1 MGSLYR
7 FVLLIFIFQ
16 AYCLS
21 GQTHIHNCPGYSS
34 FSKQAELTQR
44 ALKDG
49 DLIMAKVYLSA
60 MNSKPKGQ
68 ELNSLYLR
76 SELDLLEGRL
86 SEALYGYA
94 EIYSRCPSY
103 SPMVLFKW
111 GSVLE
116 ELGSLKESK
125 LKFEEYLR
133 FENNELQYKNQVMK
147 KISLWNFRDSLIS
160 NPVFFEPKRIEG
172 LSTDADEF
180 LGILSPDESFW
191 YFTRRYKYLDF
202 KMGPAPVKRFR
213 EEFCQLSTNN
223 NDKFSSLGYPFNQG
237 FNEGGP
243 TLTADNRSMAITS
256 CELLKNG
263 YRNCDIFITDK
274 YHNHWTDFKSL
285 DIINQQNTWE
295 AQPSFSANGD
305 RIIFSSDRNGG
316 YGGLD
321 LYSINYD
328 SNGVWGEL
336 VNLGPRINTSGD
348 EKSPFIHAD
357 NEHLFFS
364 SNGHLGLGDFD
375 VFVVSLHND
384 KNPMNLG
391 YPINTPRAE
400 VGFGVSARRPIAYFS
415 SNDEIGDLSASSS
428 YDFFQFV
435 LPEKYLPDNVA
446 FVQGQING
454 AHYFP
459 KGLQLRIEN
468 LSTKKVS
475 RVRVDQKT
483 GKYTAVLNNSNPNDY
498 LFSIDSRN
506 IGYTSTR
513 VRLDNGQDDYNV
525 PALVAKKLEIGESFD
540 LYSVLFES
548 NSYVLSK
555 QDEQALRSFARY
567 FKSNPSLIVE
577 LQGHTDNIGHSE
589 DNLLLSQKR
598 SKAVFDFLINSGV
611 DPIQVS
617 YRGMGDRHPISSNT
631 SQIGRSKNRR
641 TTFIVLNK

>member
-1 MGSLYR
+1 
-7 FVLLIFIFQ
+7 
-16 AYCLS
+16 
-21 GQTHIHNCPGYSS
+21 
-34 FSKQAELTQR
+34 
-44 ALKDG
+44 
-49 DLIMAKVYLSA
+49 
-60 MNSKPKGQ
+60 
-68 ELNSLYLR
+68 
-76 SELDLLEGRL
+76 
-86 SEALYGYA
+86 
-94 EIYSRCPSY
+94 
-103 SPMVLFKW
+103 
-111 GSVLE
+111 
-116 ELGSLKESK
+116 
-125 LKFEEYLR
+125 
-133 FENNELQYKNQVMK
+133 
-147 KISLWNFRDSLIS
+147 
-160 NPVFFEPKRIEG
+160 
-172 LSTDADEF
+172 
-180 LGILSPDESFW
+180 
-191 YFTRRYKYLDF
+191 
-202 KMGPAPVKRFR
+202 
-213 EEFCQLSTNN
+213 
-223 NDKFSSLGYPFNQG
+223 LGYPFNQG

-256 CELLKNG
+256 CELLKNR

-321 LYSINYD
+321 LYSIDLD

-375 VFVVSLHND
+375 VFVVSLYND

-428 YDFFQFV
+428 YDFFQFI
-435 LPEKYLPDNVA
+435 LPEKHLPDNVA

-454 AHYFP
+454 AHDFP

-483 GKYTAVLNNSNPNDY
+483 GKYTAVLNNSKPNDY

-506 IGYTSTR
+506 VGYTSIR
-513 VRLDNGQDDYNV
+513 VRLDNGQDDYIV
-525 PALVAKKLEIGESFD
+525 PELLAKKLEIGESFD
-540 LYSVLFES
+540 LYSVLFEF

-567 FKSNPSLIVE
+567 FKSNLSLIVE
-577 LQGHTDNIGHSE
+577 LQGHTDNIGYSE
-589 DNLLLSQKR
+589 DNLLLSEKR
-598 SKAVFDFLINSGV
+598 SKAVYDFLINSGV
-611 DPIQVS
+611 DSIQVS
-617 YRGMGDRHPISSNT
+617 YKGMGDKYPIASNT

-641 TTFIVLNK
+641 TIFIVLDK

>member
-1 MGSLYR
+1 MGLLYR
-7 FVLLIFIFQ
+7 FVLLIFMFQ
-16 AYCLS
+16 AHFLS
-21 GQTHIHNCPGYSS
+21 GQTDRHNCPEYLS
-34 FSKQAELTQR
+34 FSKQAKLAQR
-44 ALKDG
+44 ALIDG

-60 MNSKPKGQ
+60 INRKPKGQ

-86 SEALYGYA
+86 SDAVSGYA
-94 EIYSRCPSY
+94 EIYLRCPLY
-103 SPMVLFKW
+103 SPIVLFKW

-116 ELGSLKESK
+116 ELGFLEESK

-133 FENNELQYKNQVMK
+133 LENSELLYKNEVME
-147 KISLWNFRDSLIS
+147 KISVWNFRDSLIN
-160 NPVFFEPKRIEG
+160 NPVFFEPKRVEG

-180 LGILSPDESFW
+180 LGILSPDESSW

-202 KMGPAPVKRFR
+202 KIGPAPVKRLR
-213 EEFCQLSTNN
+213 EEFCQLSTSKNAE
-223 NDKFSSLGYPFNQG
+223 SHSLGYPFNQG

-256 CELLKNG
+256 CELLRNG
-263 YRNCDIFITDK
+263 YRNCDIFIINK
-274 YHNHWTDFKSL
+274 YDDQWSDFMPL
-285 DIINQQNTWE
+285 VVINQKNTWE

-321 LYSINYD
+321 LYSVD
-328 SNGVWGEL
+328 LDPNGVWGEL

-375 VFVVSLHND
+375 VFVVSLYKD
-384 KNPMNLG
+384 KSPMNMG

-400 VGFGVSARRPIAYFS
+400 VGFAVSARRPIAYFS
-415 SNDEIGDLSASSS
+415 SNDEIGDLSISSS

-446 FVQGQING
+446 FIQGQING
-454 AHYFP
+454 AHDFP
-459 KGLQLRIEN
+459 KALQLRIEN
-468 LSTKKVS
+468 LSTKRVS
-475 RVRVDQKT
+475 RVRVDRKT
-483 GKYTAVLNNSNPNDY
+483 GKYTAVLSNSDPQDY
-498 LFSIDSRN
+498 LFSIESQD

-513 VRLDNGQDDYNV
+513 VRLDKGQNDYIV
-525 PALVAKKLEIGESFD
+525 PELLAKKLQIGESFD
-540 LYSVLFES
+540 LYSVLFDS
-548 NSYVLSK
+548 NSYVLSEHDK
-555 QDEQALRSFARY
+555 QALKSFVSY
-567 FKSNPSLIVE
+567 FKSHPSLIVE
-577 LQGHTDNIGHSE
+577 LQGHTDNIGYSE
-589 DNLLLSQKR
+589 ANLLLSKKR
-598 SKAVFDFLINSGV
+598 SQAVFDFLIYSGV

-617 YRGMGDRHPISSNT
+617 HKGFGDRYPIASNT
-631 SQIGRSKNRR
+631 SEIGRSKNRR
-641 TTFIVLNK
+641 TLFVVLNI

>member
-1 MGSLYR
+1 MGHLCR
-7 FVLLIFIFQ
+7 FLLLILIFQ
-16 AYCLS
+16 AYSLF
-21 GQTHIHNCPGYSS
+21 GQIDVNNCPEYLG
-34 FSKQAELTQR
+34 FSKQATLAQR
-44 ALKDG
+44 ALIDG

-60 MNSKPKGQ
+60 IDRKPKGQ

-86 SEALYGYA
+86 SESLSGYA
-94 EIYSRCPSY
+94 EIYSRCPLY
-103 SPMVLFKW
+103 SPMILYKW

-116 ELGSLKESK
+116 ELGFLEESK
-125 LKFEEYLR
+125 SKFEEYLKLDNR
-133 FENNELQYKNQVMK
+133 VLSYKNEVKK
-147 KISLWNFRDSLIS
+147 KISTWDFRDSLIN
-160 NPVFFEPKRIEG
+160 NPVSFEPERIEG

-180 LGILSPDESFW
+180 LGILSPDESSW

-213 EEFCQLSTNN
+213 EEFCQLSTNKN
-223 NDKFSSLGYPFNQG
+223 SKFYSLPYPFNQG

-256 CELLKNG
+256 CELLTNG
-263 YRNCDIFITDK
+263 YRNCDIFIIDK
-274 YHNHWTDFKSL
+274 YDDQWSEFQSL
-285 DIINQQNTWE
+285 DIINKKNTWE

-305 RIIFSSDRNGG
+305 RIIFSSDREGG

-321 LYSINYD
+321 LYSVNID

-375 VFVVSLHND
+375 VFVVSLYKGD
-384 KNPMNLG
+384 LPMNLG
-391 YPINTPRAE
+391 YPINNSNAQ
-400 VGFGVSARRPIAYFS
+400 VGFAVSARRPIAYFS
-415 SNDEIGDLSASSS
+415 SNEEIGDLSVSSS
-428 YDFFQFV
+428 YDFFQFSI
-435 LPEKYLPDNVA
+435 PEKHLPDNVA

-454 AHYFP
+454 AHNFS
-459 KGLQLRIEN
+459 KDFQLRIEN

-475 RVRVDQKT
+475 RVRVDRKT
-483 GKYTAVLNNSNPNDY
+483 GKYTAVLSNGDAQDY
-498 LFSIDSRN
+498 LFSIESQD

-513 VRLDNGQDDYNV
+513 VRLDKSQNDYV
-525 PALVAKKLEIGESFD
+525 IPDLSAKKLEIGESFN

-555 QDEQALRSFARY
+555 KDEQALKSFARY
-567 FKSNPSLIVE
+567 FKSHPALIVE
-577 LQGHTDNIGHSE
+577 LQGHTDNIGYSE
-589 DNLLLSQKR
+589 DNLLLSENR

-611 DPIQVS
+611 DSRQIS
-617 YRGMGDRHPISSNT
+617 YQGFGDKYPLDSNDT
-631 SQIGRSKNRR
+631 EIGRSKNRR
-641 TTFIVLNK
+641 TVFIVLSI